1 MRARRCRNHTGFA
14 RTTHLFSNLPPSARF
29 GLSCQAGL
37 LTRLHPPLSP
47 SRITSVACEKDI
59 RLTALG
65 TFRFF
70 TEFPILPPQGRA
82 PDEKTYDQEDLRMQ
96 VS

>member
-1 MRARRCRNHTGFA
+1 
-14 RTTHLFSNLPPSARF
+14 
-29 GLSCQAGL
+29 
-37 LTRLHPPLSP
+37 
-47 SRITSVACEKDI
+47 VACEKGI

-65 TFRFF
+65 TFRFL

-96 VS
+96 VL